1 MDDITLRQLILD
13 ELEFEPSI
21 DAANIGV
28 TSDNG
33 VITLSGHVS
42 TYAEKEVAERA
53 TRRIKGVKAIAMGIE
68 VRPAGAHR
76 TADDEIA
83 KRAVNTI
90 GWHVTI
96 PKDAVQVKVQNGW
109 VTLNGRVEW
118 HYQKNAAAGAVRD
131 LSGVVGVSNLL
142 EVAPRITS
150 SDVKKRIED
159 AFRRDAEIEA
169 HAINVNVADGKVTLH
184 GKVKTWSERQAAE
197 HAAWSAPGVR
207 TVEDHLSIG

>member
-33 VITLSGHVS
+33 VVTLSGHVS

-53 TRRIKGVKAIAMGIE
+53 TRRIKGVKAIAVGIE

-118 HYQKNAAAGAVRD
+118 QYQKNAAAGAVRD
-131 LSGVVGVSNLL
+131 LSGVVGVSNLI
-142 EVAPRITS
+142 EVAPRVS
-150 SDVKKRIED
+150 SFDVKKRIED

-169 HAINVNVADGKVTLH
+169 HAINVNVTDGTVTLR
-184 GKVKTWSERQAAE
+184 GKVKTWAERQAAE